1 MYKEREEGGER
12 GDLSSIMTMEVVWR
26 AEYAGKGGAAE
37 LLTTLKMMLLD
48 PFEST

>member
-1 MYKEREEGGER
+1 MAQGGEWWFLAFR
-12 GDLSSIMTMEVVWR
+12 LQEAELQNCLSQQVQWG
-26 AEYAGKGGAAE
+26 AAAE